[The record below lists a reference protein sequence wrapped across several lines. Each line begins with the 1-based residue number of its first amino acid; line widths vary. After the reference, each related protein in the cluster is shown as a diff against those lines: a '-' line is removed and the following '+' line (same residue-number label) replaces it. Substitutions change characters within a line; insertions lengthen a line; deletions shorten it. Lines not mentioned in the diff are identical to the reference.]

1 MDSRDATAPIVLH
14 EEAAVEGS
22 SRMGM
27 AHAGFSTVESM
38 RFDGVMDEENP
49 EAAHEQA
56 DFARYME
63 QSDDRARRVPR
74 VVNLITSSLRDR
86 GFMDS
91 YEPGYFSASD
101 LELIVSR
108 AWIQAIVMC
117 LVCGAPVVLLAIFSG
132 LVLAYIGTLVAAI
145 AASL

>member
-1 MDSRDATAPIVLH
+1 MEADDALSPII
-14 EEAAVEGS
+14 AVCADGAEGS
-22 SRMGM
+22 NRMGM
-27 AHAGFSTVESM
+27 VHAGFSTVETM
-38 RFDGVMDEENP
+38 RFDGAVDEENP
-49 EAAHEQA
+49 RAAHEQE